1 MRSAIKMAWGSVG
14 VAVVVFALKLLAWW
28 MTDSVALYADA
39 LESIVNVA
47 AALAAVAAV
56 VFAARPADANHPYGH
71 HKAEYFSAVLEG
83 GLILTAAILI
93 LQEAWAGFQAPRG
106 LTLPP
111 EAMAV
116 AVLASALNGLWCWML
131 FRRWRALRSPALVAD
146 ARHLMTDIV
155 SSVGV
160 LVGITAAAATGLQW
174 LDPALAALTALNI
187 LWSGVH
193 LIRESLGALMD
204 EAPPDSELAQI
215 RQVLSDSAH
224 GAIEVHD
231 LRVRRAGRR
240 TFVEFHLVVEADMT
254 VAASHVICDRI
265 EAALRAEI
273 GEALIT
279 IHVEPEGKAKHSGVL
294 VL

>member
-1 MRSAIKMAWGSVG
+1 MSGAIGMAWGSVG
-14 VAVVVFALKLLAWW
+14 VAVAVFALKLVAWQL
-28 MTDSVALYADA
+28 TDSVALYADA
-39 LESIVNVA
+39 LESIVNIA

-56 VFAARPADANHPYGH
+56 GFAARPADANHPYGH

-93 LQEAWAGFQAPRG
+93 LQEAWGAFQAPRG
-106 LTLPP
+106 LELGP
-111 EAMAV
+111 AAL
-116 AVLASALNGLWCWML
+116 AFSAAASALNGIWCFLL
-131 FRRWRALRSPALVAD
+131 FRRGRRLRSPALVAD
-146 ARHLMTDIV
+146 AKHLLTDIV
-155 SSVGV
+155 SSAGV
-160 LVGITAAAATGLQW
+160 LAGIIAAAATGLNW

-187 LWSGVH
+187 LWSGVG
-193 LIRESLGALMD
+193 LIRDSLGALMD
-204 EAPPDSELAQI
+204 EAPPGEELNRI
-215 RQVLSDSAH
+215 RQVVGESAE
-224 GAIEVHD
+224 GAIEAHD

-240 TFVEFHLVVEADMT
+240 TFVEFHLVVDAGMT
-254 VAASHVICDRI
+254 VAAAHVICDRI